1 MTRNAV
7 ETVMGAVVLVVAA
20 VFLFFAYTTT
30 QVHALGG
37 YQLTARF
44 TRIDGLRDGADVRIS
59 GIKVGNVV
67 AQSLDPKTFE
77 AVIRLSLR
85 PDIKLPVDSIAK
97 ISSNGLLGDK
107 YLGIEVG
114 VDDDA
119 IKHDGVI
126 AHTVPPVDLESLIG
140 SYIFGQAGQQQ
151 PKRDGETPAEK

>member
-30 QVHALGG
+30 QVNAVGG

-44 TRIDGLRDGADVRIS
+44 ARIDGLRDGADVRIS

-67 AQSLDPKTFE
+67 SQTLDPKTYE
-77 AVIRLSLR
+77 AVVRLSLR
-85 PDIKLPVDSIAK
+85 SEIKLPDDSIAK
-97 ISSNGLLGDK
+97 VSSNGLLGDK
-107 YLGIEVG
+107 YLAIEIG
-114 VDDDA
+114 VDDET

-140 SYIFGQAGQQQ
+140 SYIFGQAGQ
-151 PKRDGETPAEK
+151 PKKEGDAPPPK